1 MQWSHPRC
9 ARGQPTVPGGRPVR
23 RALGMEFEFIK
34 VRQAHFYGHSAEWVD
49 RRHRIPI
56 TDPER
61 TLLDMVVDPGVFGS
75 LQAAIETVASNRGR
89 INMETLVSYT
99 LRYDVGAVIKRV
111 GWILDTLNVPES
123 VLRPLLEYP
132 TTSYTLLDVTGP
144 REGAA
149 VARWRLYDN
158 LSN

>member
-1 MQWSHPRC
+1 
-9 ARGQPTVPGGRPVR
+9 
-23 RALGMEFEFIK
+23 MEFEFIK

-49 RRHRIPI
+49 RWHRIPI

-75 LQAAIETVASNRGR
+75 LQAAIETVDSNRGR

-149 VARWRLYDN
+149 VARRRLYDN